1 MKIQD
6 TLKITFDYDDRQF
19 TSSLRDSSTIGE
31 IGEALVGLLLSAGF
45 HKDNV
50 DELFG
55 LENDEKE

>member
-6 TLKITFDYDDRQF
+6 TLKITFDYDNRQF
-19 TSSLRDSSTIGE
+19 TSSLSDSSTISE
-31 IGEALVGLLLSAGF
+31 VGEALIGLLLSAGF

-55 LENDEKE
+55 LEKDE